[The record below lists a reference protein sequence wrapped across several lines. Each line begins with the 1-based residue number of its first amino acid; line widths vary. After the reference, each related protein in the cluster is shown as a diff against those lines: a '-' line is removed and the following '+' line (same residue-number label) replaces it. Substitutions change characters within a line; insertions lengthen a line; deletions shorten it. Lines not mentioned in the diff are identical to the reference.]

1 MSKFHSSQ
9 IKKLFDSYLRVE
21 GFAATG
27 TSDVVTTPITSLLGT
42 AGDLGV
48 TVPLQVSTYN
58 SGTQTEG
65 LITTGSGNRVL
76 VYDSTTK
83 LTIDDNAGNEV
94 YARITESGGVYTLT
108 YYSLVNGVETA
119 FNIGTTTIDFEFAYR
134 FEFHNLP
141 VNAMI
146 AIQSR
151 NVDEDAGNSVGR
163 LVVERLTVSS
173 TNTLA
178 DLTYTPDTAAN
189 VQITVNG
196 KNEDT
201 LSGSGLS
208 ISAKTLTWTAGTIG
222 YNCLTTFRVI
232 AQYTTLE

>member
-1 MSKFHSSQ
+1 MSRLHSSQ
-9 IKKLFDSYLRVE
+9 IKRLFDSYLRIAA
-21 GFAATG
+21 FSATG
-27 TSDVVTTPITSLLGT
+27 TSDVVTTPITSLLST

-65 LITTGSGNRVL
+65 LITTGTGNKVEI
-76 VYDSTTK
+76 YDSTTK
-83 LTIDDNAGNEV
+83 QKLDDNQGNEV
-94 YARITESGGVYTLT
+94 YGRITESGGVYTLS
-108 YYSLVNGVETA
+108 YYSLIGGTETA
-119 FNIGTTTIDFEFAYR
+119 FDIGSTTIDFEFAYR

-141 VNAMI
+141 VNFAI

-151 NVDEDAGNSVGR
+151 NVDEDGGNNNGR
-163 LVVERLTVSS
+163 LVVEILSVTS
-173 TNTLA
+173 TNTISN
-178 DLTYTPDTAAN
+178 LTYTPDLPSN

-208 ISAKTLTWTAGTIG
+208 IATKTLTWNAGTIG
-222 YNCLTTFRVI
+222 YNCLTSFRVV

>member
-1 MSKFHSSQ
+1 MSKFHASQ
-9 IKKLFDSYLRVE
+9 IKRLFDSYLRIDN
-21 GFAATG
+21 FSATG
-27 TSDVVTTPITSLLGT
+27 LNDVVTTPITTLLGS

-65 LITTGSGNRVL
+65 LITTGTGNKVEI
-76 VYDSTTK
+76 YDSTTK
-83 LTIDDNAGNEV
+83 QKLDDNQGNEV
-94 YARITESGGVYTLT
+94 YGRLTESGGVYTLT
-108 YYSLVNGVETA
+108 YYSLISGVETA
-119 FNIGTTTIDFEFAYR
+119 FDIGTTTIDFEFLYR

-141 VNAMI
+141 VNFAV

-151 NVDEDAGNSVGR
+151 NIDDDGGNNNGR
-163 LVVERLTVSS
+163 LVVERVTVTS

-178 DLTYTPDTAAN
+178 NLTYTPDVPSN
-189 VQITVNG
+189 VQLSVNG
-196 KNEDT
+196 KLEDT

-208 ISAKTLTWTAGTIG
+208 ISGKTFTWTAGTVG
-222 YNCLTTFRVI
+222 YNCLTSFRVV